1 MKIFKGIVLLI
12 AVTILLFS
20 SYKITSYFY
29 NSQSNKKIYKELSK
43 EYESREENDHIKEKS
58 LKTINKNI
66 LAWIKVPNTKINY
79 PIVRGD
85 DNLFYL
91 NHDINNNL
99 SIHGSIFMDYRNKNS
114 DDKNLILYGH
124 HMKDGTMFKDLVKYK
139 DVDFFKENDIIYL
152 DVDGEILE
160 YEIFAVIVT
169 DGDSDYIS
177 IDFNNSDE
185 FLNYIEK
192 IKRNSLLKRDII
204 FNGDED
210 ILTLSTCSYEFDNAR
225 TAIYAVKK

>member
-1 MKIFKGIVLLI
+1 MLI